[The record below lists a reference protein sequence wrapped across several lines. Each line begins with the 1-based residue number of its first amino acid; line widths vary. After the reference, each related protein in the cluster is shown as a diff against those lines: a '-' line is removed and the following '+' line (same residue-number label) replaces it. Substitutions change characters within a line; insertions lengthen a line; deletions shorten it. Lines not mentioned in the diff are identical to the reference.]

1 MDKLAAWESNG
12 QGRFLLALSYEIYA
26 TALAPTDFF
35 EPA

>member
-12 QGRFLLALSYEIYA
+12 QGRLLALSYEIYA